1 MKMKAS
7 SKSHTFSKG
16 KPKDKVNSKKGQFK
30 DKFQG
35 KADKKMK
42 NKSSFSGR
50 EKKKKTHRKK

>member
-1 MKMKAS
+1 MKAS

-16 KPKDKVNSKKGQFK
+16 KPKGNVNSKKGQFN
-30 DKFQG
+30 DKFHG

-50 EKKKKTHRKK
+50 ERKKKTQRKK

>member
-1 MKMKAS
+1 MKAS

-16 KPKDKVNSKKGQFK
+16 KPKGNANSKKGQFN
-30 DKFQG
+30 DKFHG

-50 EKKKKTHRKK
+50 ERKKKTQRKK